1 MSQVQKITE
10 DIYWIGA
17 NDFSAGR
24 FEKILPITRGIT
36 YNSYFID
43 DEKTAVI
50 DTVDAHVT
58 DEFLEKTEAL
68 LRGRPL
74 DYIIINHMEP
84 DHSSALLAL
93 ARLHPE
99 AKLAGSAQ
107 ALRLFEQFF
116 HCPMK
121 ERYTVTGEKTTIA
134 LGRHTLRF
142 LTAPMVHW
150 PEVTFTYDE
159 KDQVLFSADAFGCF
173 GALQGS
179 VWADELDYEENYE
192 AEARRYYGC
201 IVSKYGQQV
210 LAALRKASA
219 LDIRILAPLHGPI
232 FRRGE
237 DRKRIMEDTARWA
250 EWKPE
255 KTGAALFY
263 TSVYGNTAAAV
274 QSLEWRLRE
283 KGAENVKTVDLCRT
297 DMSYALADVMTFS
310 HLVFASTTYNM
321 GLFPVMRAFLE
332 GIGDHLVKNRRVAL
346 IGNSSWAPN
355 VAGKIMKEMTAG
367 WKDCALLAEP
377 VHILSAPG
385 PAEEKSLDDLAAVI
399 AADMAARKE

>member
-134 LGRHTLRF
+134 LGRHTL
-142 LTAPMVHW
+142 L
-150 PEVTFTYDE
+150 
-159 KDQVLFSADAFGCF
+159 
-173 GALQGS
+173 
-179 VWADELDYEENYE
+179 
-192 AEARRYYGC
+192 
-201 IVSKYGQQV
+201 
-210 LAALRKASA
+210 
-219 LDIRILAPLHGPI
+219 
-232 FRRGE
+232 
-237 DRKRIMEDTARWA
+237 
-250 EWKPE
+250 
-255 KTGAALFY
+255 
-263 TSVYGNTAAAV
+263 
-274 QSLEWRLRE
+274 
-283 KGAENVKTVDLCRT
+283 
-297 DMSYALADVMTFS
+297 
-310 HLVFASTTYNM
+310 
-321 GLFPVMRAFLE
+321 
-332 GIGDHLVKNRRVAL
+332 
-346 IGNSSWAPN
+346 
-355 VAGKIMKEMTAG
+355 
-367 WKDCALLAEP
+367 
-377 VHILSAPG
+377 
-385 PAEEKSLDDLAAVI
+385 
-399 AADMAARKE
+399 